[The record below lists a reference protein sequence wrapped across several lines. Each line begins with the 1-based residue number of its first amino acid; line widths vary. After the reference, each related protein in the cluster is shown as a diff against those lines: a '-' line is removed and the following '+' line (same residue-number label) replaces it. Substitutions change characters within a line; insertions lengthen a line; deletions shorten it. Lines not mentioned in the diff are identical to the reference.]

1 MGMQEPGKKRA
12 PNRYI
17 IDLTALRAF
26 IKTKLPN
33 ETLNNVGAMSKA
45 ASKILSGNDKDLDKA
60 KKAFDSSSFMKDY
73 NSAKKE
79 IEAKRAAKKANKM

>member
-1 MGMQEPGKKRA
+1 
-12 PNRYI
+12 
-17 IDLTALRAF
+17 
-26 IKTKLPN
+26 
-33 ETLNNVGAMSKA
+33 MSKA